1 MFKNIFS
8 KKPKVMT
15 ETLEE
20 EILTNEA
27 TESTEV
33 VNNEELLK
41 FPEIEFSESEPASE
55 SITPPAP
62 DPDYLFNSPEIV
74 GWFSTVEQE
83 VIFDALLMFYT
94 LDQSILDVGCGRA
107 DLFGFISKMFQLQ
120 DGMQSVLQY
129 KGIDI
134 NPNMVK
140 IAQDKFPGVNVE
152 AADILKFE
160 TEDTYNWV
168 IASGLFNLKTEDNM
182 PQFTVDCID
191 AMYEKSNFA
200 VGFNLMTDVPDDLAD
215 ADREQLMIYKA
226 SEWLEYLTNRYRKV
240 ICRTDYMLGD
250 VTFFIFK

>member
-27 TESTEV
+27 TETNDIVVDNESLDFPNLETEN
-33 VNNEELLK
+33 VNEV
-41 FPEIEFSESEPASE
+41 SET
-55 SITPPAP
+55 ITQA
-62 DPDYLFNSPEIV
+62 DPDYLFTSPEIV
-74 GWFSTVEQE
+74 GWFSNVEQE
-83 VIFDALLMFYT
+83 VIFDALLMFFT
-94 LDQSILDVGCGRA
+94 PNQSILDVGCGRA
-107 DLFGFISKMFQLQ
+107 DLFGFLSKLFQLQ
-120 DGMQSVLQY
+120 EGMESVLNY

-134 NPNMVK
+134 NPNMIK
-140 IAQDKFPGVNVE
+140 IAQDKYPGVNVE
-152 AADILKFE
+152 TADILKFE
-160 TEDTYNWV
+160 SDETYNWV
-168 IASGLFNLKTEDNM
+168 VAAGLFNLKTEDNM
-182 PQFTVDCID
+182 PQFTVDSID

-215 ADREQLMIYKA
+215 EDRAQLMVYKA
-226 SEWLEYLTNRYRKV
+226 SEWLEYLTGRYQKV